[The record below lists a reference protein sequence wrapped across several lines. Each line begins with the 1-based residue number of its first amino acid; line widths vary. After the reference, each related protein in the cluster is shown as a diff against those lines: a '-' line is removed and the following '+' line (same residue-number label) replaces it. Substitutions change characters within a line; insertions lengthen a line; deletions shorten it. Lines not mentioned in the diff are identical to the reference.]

1 MPALLPLF
9 LRGIAV
15 LLLGLLLTGSGW
27 TAADGLHAAGPSGL
41 REKHGSLGPV
51 LVDNPF
57 KGPLYLESKE
67 SPRTLQGDVYAVV
80 DYPFASV
87 STALSDARN
96 WCDVLI
102 LHLNIKHCRRNNE
115 NAGTQLEL
123 RIGRKHDQPITSA
136 TLVAFSYRAVAVTP
150 EYMHVE
156 LEAPEGPFDTRDYRI
171 LLEAV
176 PIEGGRTFIHMG
188 YSFTYGGAG
197 RLAMRVY
204 LSTIGRDKV
213 GFTAARPPQPGE
225 APEFIGGLRGL
236 VERNTMRYYLAI
248 DAYLA
253 ALTAPAAEQF
263 EKRIKGWFAATEKYP
278 RQLHELD
285 REVYLTMK
293 RGEYKRQQSPS

>member
-1 MPALLPLF
+1 MPASLPLF

-15 LLLGLLLTGSGW
+15 LLLGVLLNGSGW
-27 TAADGLHAAGPSGL
+27 TAADGLRAAGTSGL
-41 REKHGSLGPV
+41 REMHAGLGPV
-51 LVDNPF
+51 LANSPF
-57 KGPLYLESKE
+57 KGPLHLDSKE

-80 DYPFASV
+80 NYPFASV

-102 LHLNIKHCRRNNE
+102 LHLNVKHCRRDNE
-115 NAGTQLEL
+115 NAATQLAL
-123 RIGRKHDQPITSA
+123 RIGRKHDQPLASA

-156 LEAPEGPFDTRDYRI
+156 LEAPEGPFDTRNYRI

-176 PIEGGRTFIHMG
+176 SLEGGRTFIHMG
-188 YSFTYGGAG
+188 YSFTYGGVG

-213 GFTAARPPQPGE
+213 GFTTARPPQPGK
-225 APEFIGGLRGL
+225 APEYIGGLRGL

-263 EKRIKGWFAATEKYP
+263 ERRIALWFAATEKYP

-285 REVYLTMK
+285 REVYLIMK